1 MDETLVTYSGGCHC
15 GAVRFRVFVDKHQAF
30 DCNCSICQ
38 KKGFLH
44 LIVTPER
51 FTLRTRAKM
60 FWQPIRLIQALL
72 NILSAWFAAF
82 TRSIAPDRIPINSMS
97 TSVVLT
103 TMPFPSLKFYPL
115 TVLIGSRMYTCW
127 ATKVISAVMRN
138 TPDNYEVFNF
148 SNLCLYC
155 FVRIFTRRRFAQ
167 DSLLNFARKS
177 PLKNQSPQG

>member
-15 GAVRFRVFVDKHQAF
+15 GAVRFRVFVDKHQAS

-44 LIVTPER
+44 LIVPPER

-72 NILSAWFAAF
+72 NILSAGFAAF

-103 TMPFPSLKFYPL
+103 TMPFLNFRSYSLM
-115 TVLIGSRMYTCW
+115 VLIGKTTYTCW
-127 ATKVISAVMRN
+127 ATKVISSVMRA
-138 TPDNYEVFNF
+138 TLMISRFWIPQTLAFIA
-148 SNLCLYC
+148 SC
-155 FVRIFTRRRFAQ
+155 F
-167 DSLLNFARKS
+167 LL
-177 PLKNQSPQG
+177 LL